1 MATRKAATTKKT
13 TASKASAAKT
23 TAKRGSSKKLPL
35 PLLRDEQRPTGKFA
49 YLYVVFACT
58 TLIFAATTVWL
69 FYFSAN
75 ILNKYDEIE
84 ACARTT
90 GASCE
95 VHINGDESAEEP
107 STEAVES
114 DDKE

>member
-58 TLIFAATTVWL
+58 TLIFAGVATWL
-69 FYFSAN
+69 FIFSSE
-75 ILNKYDEIE
+75 LLGKYEAIE
-84 ACARTT
+84 TCARNHT
-90 GASCE
+90 SCE
-95 VHINGDESAEEP
+95 VRYVAPEDEE
-107 STEAVES
+107 
-114 DDKE
+114 

>member
-1 MATRKAATTKKT
+1 MATKKAAATTTKKT
-13 TASKASAAKT
+13 TAKKAT

-35 PLLRDEQRPTGKFA
+35 PLLRDEQRPSGKFA

-58 TLIFAATTVWL
+58 TLIFAATSVYL
-69 FYFSAN
+69 FYFAST
-75 ILNKYDEIE
+75 ILNKYEEIE

-95 VHINGDESAEEP
+95 VRVNGGDAEEP
-107 STEAVES
+107 EEAIVE
-114 DDKE
+114 DNEE